1 MDRRRFVPSAD
12 GLEGRALMSL
22 FGGATPKSNHNVS
35 IEDLPNNFQK
45 KALRIE
51 HLPYYL
57 DQTQPGRFLPSGAI
71 KQLQADLT
79 EIAGNLHA
87 PSTKVVNTFN
97 TSLRHAFPYQTISA
111 ANARFLNSSFGNV
124 LNKAGATPAQET
136 SLRADMNAIAKA
148 DSQGNDPTFLVA
160 NDYALVLQT
169 TLAIGRP
176 IPTPTR
182 PTLDTTSGTKS
193 KSGAAG
199 WTHQSNPILTGSYSA
214 GATASGFTTMQILNE
229 NNQVIGTGVVDKA
242 GQYAVHVSIPLPKGI
257 SHLRAR
263 AVDILGNESLP
274 SPGSFML
281 KYVPKPGSKTI
292 AESTTFAPTST
303 DPLKVL

>member
-22 FGGATPKSNHNVS
+22 FGGATPKSNQNAS
-35 IEDLPNNFQK
+35 IQDLPDNFQK
-45 KALRIE
+45 KTLRIE

-79 EIAGNLHA
+79 EVAGKLHA

-97 TSLRHAFPYQTISA
+97 TSLRHAFPYQTLSA
-111 ANARFLNSSFGNV
+111 ANAHFLNTAFGNV
-124 LNKAGATPAQET
+124 LNKAGATPTLES

-199 WTHQSNPILTGSYSA
+199 WTHQSNPILTGTYLPGS
-214 GATASGFTTMQILNE
+214 TTSGFTTMQILNE

-242 GQYAVHVSIPLPKGI
+242 GAYSVHVSVPLPNGI
-257 SHLRAR
+257 THLRAR

-274 SPGSFML
+274 STGSFML
-281 KYVPKPGSKTI
+281 KYVPKPGTTAF
-292 AESTTFAPTST
+292 AESTAATAST
-303 DPLKVL
+303 DPLKLL